1 MQPVMR
7 YLKTNWLLLATHIG
21 ALLPLAFLIWGY
33 ATNQLSVNPIQEIT
47 FRTGKYALILLVLSL
62 ACTPINTVFGF
73 KQVIPLRRWLG
84 LYAFF
89 YVCLHLLTF
98 VGLDYGFAF
107 DLIMQEIA
115 EKRYVLVGLAA
126 FLLLLPLAIT
136 STRGWMRRLGKNW
149 KRLHRVVY
157 AAALLAVLHYTWV
170 VKSDVR
176 EPLIYG
182 GIIILLLVL
191 RIPRVRRGISTW
203 RQRRKEQRKRVA
215 TT

>member
-1 MQPVMR
+1 MQPAIR

-182 GIIILLLVL
+182 GIIMLLLVL